1 MYMGFLSFQC
11 FYLFDQCLSKNMYAI
26 VCIYVDSLYTIFIHS
41 FPSLVSKLLI
51 FFFVSDHLL
60 LVAKEFVK
68 S

>member
-1 MYMGFLSFQC
+1 
-11 FYLFDQCLSKNMYAI
+11 MYAI